1 MTIPM
6 RALRTPASAS
16 LSLLAAASLALLGA
30 CSGGSSSGSLGA
42 GFQIISCNLGCSLT
56 SCAVSEIAQNQPI
69 EFVFSQAVDSGSVN
83 GATFVLQTATGER
96 PVGQTFVDG
105 NTVRFV
111 PSLSLQGG
119 SSTFG
124 FKRNATYVL
133 SLPGPTASES
143 IRSVSGTPL
152 ASTLSCSL
160 TVTKPPID
168 IDGRPPTGVIES
180 PMDGAINVPP
190 NVTIVVSFSELLDAS
205 AFSGVTAATS
215 PVQYRIRKTREQGGQ
230 RSCDL
235 NAAPVTL
242 VGVPTLSVRALPA
255 GGFTSVVTMQ
265 PTVPIPSLTCVEVEI
280 TKRVK
285 DLAGNSAEVKT
296 FRFISQETITPPQ
309 PITESFQS
317 ETNMDKNYS
326 SGTWANGQAVP
337 GRIGGDGRHGEFNL
351 SDLTVISQG
360 VFQIDT
366 RSIRIPGIRTL
377 SGKDEIIT
385 DGVVQYSRFE
395 LPEGSTIRVI
405 GDKPLR
411 LYVRGKVEIAGR
423 IQINAPAMQ
432 LWPSSSPSGQA
443 GGLGVCGGAA
453 GGRGANKGDG
463 ISNKPEFNGANG
475 LDVIL
480 PGSHPY
486 VGQSAGTG
494 GKGALQE
501 PSSGRNADVTPHG
514 YAGVFS
520 AQLASGGGGGGFLT
534 AGAEGRATF
543 NASSPPGGLGGPTAG
558 GKEFNLLDQTK
569 YPLPPTNPGT
579 RNLEFFLLGGSG
591 GGGGGSDPHFSQP
604 ASANWKVAAGGS
616 GGGGAIALRSG
627 RDIAMT
633 SAGRIECH
641 GGDCPEFGKQ
651 QPPSA
656 PGGGG
661 SGGSIVLQQDG
672 SQPGLF
678 GTLSVRG
685 GLGGIVDDKAPIYNV
700 ASHGGNGSAGLARLE
715 LVTSSPNKDMI
726 GTVVPPATDQNVGIL
741 SDSDKLAGAQSR
753 WYASRQFFPPSWL
766 RYEVEALIDNVKVV
780 YSDDP
785 AVGQLAQ
792 NGPVNFYIQGARV
805 SPNGEPDSSTIKP
818 WRKYVGQFA
827 SDPSIELDDA
837 TGFRFQILFDKNLA
851 QDIKVTK
858 VTVYFRG

>member
-1 MTIPM
+1 MTTPM

-423 IQINAPAMQ
+423 IEINAPDQPVWSTAQ
-432 LWPSSSPSGQA
+432 GSGQP
-443 GGLGVCGGAA
+443 GGPGACGGAA
-453 GGRGANKGDG
+453 GGKGANRGDG
-463 ISNKPEFNGANG
+463 VVNQAQFNGQAG
-475 LDVIL
+475 ADVIL
-480 PGSHPY
+480 PGSHPFAAQA
-486 VGQSAGTG
+486 VGTG
-494 GKGALQE
+494 GSGALQY
-501 PSSGRNADVTPHG
+501 PTSGKNSDLVYTGWQGFASP
-514 YAGVFS
+514 
-520 AQLASGGGGGGFLT
+520 QLASGGGGGGLLT
-534 AGAEGRATF
+534 AGKQGLATF
-543 NASSPPGGLGGPTAG
+543 NDTNPPRDLGPPTPG

-569 YPLPPTNPGT
+569 YPLPPSNPGT
-579 RNLEFFLLGGSG
+579 RNLEFFLIGGSG
-591 GGGGGSDPHFSQP
+591 GGGGGSDAFFSFQNSP
-604 ASANWKVAAGGS
+604 IWKPAAGGA
-616 GGGGAIALRSG
+616 GGGGTIAIRSG

-633 SAGRIECH
+633 AASAIECK
-641 GGDCPEFGKQ
+641 GGSGPKYPLGPAFL
-651 QPPSA
+651 S

-661 SGGSIVLQQDG
+661 SGGSILLQQDG
-672 SQPGLF
+672 GQPALF
-678 GTLSVRG
+678 GTLSVAG
-685 GLGGIVDDKAPIYNV
+685 GLGGIVDDRQTIYKAACN
-700 ASHGGNGSAGLARLE
+700 GGDGAGGLARLE
-715 LVTSSPNKDMI
+715 LVTSSPNGSMI
-726 GTVVPPATDQNVGIL
+726 GTVVPPASDQNVGVL
-741 SDSDKLAGAQSR
+741 SDSDKLSGAQSR

-805 SPNGEPDSSTIKP
+805 SPTGDPDSSTIKP

-827 SDPSIELDDA
+827 SEPSIELDDA
-837 TGFRFQILFDKNLA
+837 TGFRFQILFDKNVA
-851 QDIKVTK
+851 QDIRVTK
-858 VTVYFRG
+858 VTVFFRG